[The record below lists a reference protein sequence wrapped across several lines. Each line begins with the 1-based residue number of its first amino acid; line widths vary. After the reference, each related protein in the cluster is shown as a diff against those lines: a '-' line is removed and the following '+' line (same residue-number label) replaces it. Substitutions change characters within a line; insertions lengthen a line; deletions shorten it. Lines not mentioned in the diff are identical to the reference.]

1 MVAEGV
7 ASAIE
12 IAKPRERRNE
22 VGYWE
27 SSREGASF
35 ANGVKN
41 ASGDEAFLWGD
52 APADIIDDATDRLMT
67 RLTTEL
73 GRFPTVDEIDLQKYI
88 FPSAEIQ
95 AAKQEV
101 ERVFLSDIGRLPSPD
116 EVIAGMRFSDT
127 ETALMF
133 FKQRNA
139 RESR

>member
-1 MVAEGV
+1 MSVTMTM
-7 ASAIE
+7 
-12 IAKPRERRNE
+12 
-22 VGYWE
+22 
-27 SSREGASF
+27 
-35 ANGVKN
+35 
-41 ASGDEAFLWGD
+41 DEAFLWGD

-101 ERVFLSDIGRLPSPD
+101 ERVFLSDIGRLPSPE

>member
-88 FPSAEIQ
+88 FPADEIVQ
-95 AAKQEV
+95 AI
-101 ERVFLSDIGRLPSPD
+101 RLSKIRFYKDIGRLPTDD
-116 EVIAGMRFSDT
+116 EVIAGLRFSDT

-133 FKQRNA
+133 FKQADR
-139 RESR
+139 